1 MKSVALVISDAA
13 ITRHAAD
20 VVVGELR
27 DHKSPLVLR
36 FHKARD
42 KATWYLV
49 RYQNRQKKRH
59 RLGYWPVLKTKDA
72 LPMVADLLKKIGTG
86 TEVQESQF
94 VTVGQLLH
102 WYQKRISREMV
113 KSESR
118 RDGVITVIDK
128 HLLPCIGAV
137 PINDI
142 SKAVIDDKLM
152 LPLQSEGL
160 KPGTI
165 RNYFGIFKRA
175 FASAQELNLISINPL
190 AGMKFVDYIQRRVL
204 ARESSL
210 LTSDRQQ
217 IIDAIMGYSPSA
229 MVLQL
234 LMLMFALRIGEAR
247 QLTKGMVNLDRGL
260 LVIPGSITKTK
271 HDNNLPLTTWAKAIF
286 AVFDATTFDPI
297 VLVKGKPVTK
307 DQAQQIV
314 RSSAKGRYR
323 SHDLRKLARSTWA
336 QMGMD
341 YWVSERLL
349 NHRQKGQD
357 QAYIKADAY
366 EVKLAAL
373 QQYHDLLFSG
383 FDAGTVQALV
393 ANKVFSN
400 AFESWCLRSND
411 TFSKRMCN

>member
-1 MKSVALVISDAA
+1 MKSVAMVISDAA
-13 ITRHAAD
+13 INRMVED
-20 VVVGELR
+20 DSIFELR
-27 DHKSPLVLR
+27 DHRYPLLLR
-36 FHKARD
+36 FHKNRD

-49 RYQNRQKKRH
+49 QHKNRRKKLH
-59 RLGYWPVLKTKDA
+59 RLGHWPVLKTKDTQN
-72 LPMVADLLKKIGTG
+72 MTVDLLKKLGTG
-86 TEVQESQF
+86 AEVQSSQF
-94 VTVGQLLH
+94 ITVGQLLQ

-128 HLLPCIGAV
+128 HLLPGVGAV
-137 PINDI
+137 RINDI

-217 IIDAIMGYSPSA
+217 VLTAIMGYSPAA

-247 QLTKGMVNLDRGL
+247 QLTRQMVRMDRGL
-260 LVIPGSITKTK
+260 LAIPGSITKTG
-271 HDNNLPLTTWAKAIF
+271 HDNNLPLTTWATAIF
-286 AVFDATTFDPI
+286 TALLNSSDADD
-297 VLVKGKPVTK
+297 LVTIKGKPLTK
-307 DQAQQIV
+307 DQAQALI
-314 RSSAKGRYR
+314 RSTAKGRYR
-323 SHDLRKLARSTWA
+323 SHDLRKLARATWA
-336 QMGMD
+336 EIGLD
-341 YWVSERLL
+341 YWVSERLV

-357 QAYIKADAY
+357 QAYIGGLKADAY
-366 EVKLAAL
+366 DVKLAAL
-373 QQYHDLLFSG
+373 QQYHDLLFSQ
-383 FDAGTVQALV
+383 FDATTVQALIESRMPCSG
-393 ANKVFSN
+393 SN
-400 AFESWCLRSND
+400 NAA
-411 TFSKRMCN
+411 

>member
-1 MKSVALVISDAA
+1 MRSLAVAINDTA

-20 VVVGELR
+20 AEIGELR
-27 DHKSPLVLR
+27 DIKIPLVLR
-36 FHKARD
+36 YRAGRQKG
-42 KATWYLV
+42 TWYLV
-49 RYQNRQKKRH
+49 RYENRQKQRH
-59 RLGYWPVLKTKDA
+59 RLGYWPALKTKDA
-72 LPMVADLLKKIGTG
+72 QIITADILKKLGASAELQSSHFI
-86 TEVQESQF
+86 S
-94 VTVGQLLH
+94 VGQLLQ
-102 WYQKRISREMV
+102 WYSKRIAREMV

-118 RDGVITVIDK
+118 RSGVITVIDK
-128 HLLPCIGAV
+128 HLLPRLGDV
-137 PINDI
+137 RINDI
-142 SKAVIDDKLM
+142 NKAVIDDKLM

-175 FASAQELNLISINPL
+175 FASAQELGLISINPL

-217 IIDAIMGYSPSA
+217 IVKAIMEYSKEA

-247 QLTKGMVNLDRGL
+247 QLTKNMVDMQRGL
-260 LVIPGSITKTK
+260 LAIPGTITKTK
-271 HDNNLPLTTWAKAIF
+271 HDNNLPLTSWAKIILGALIN
-286 AVFDATTFDPI
+286 VPGDQY
-297 VLVKGKPVTK
+297 LVMINGKPATK
-307 DQAQQIV
+307 DQAQQLI
-314 RSSAKGRYR
+314 RSTAKRKYR

-336 QMGMD
+336 EMGMD

-366 EVKLAAL
+366 DVKLAAL
-373 QQYHDLLFSG
+373 QQYHDLLFAG
-383 FDAGTVQALV
+383 FDAGTMQALLV
-393 ANKVFSN
+393 SSLPQKPCFS
-400 AFESWCLRSND
+400 
-411 TFSKRMCN
+411 